1 MTTTALYEIE
11 TAEAAEGTPH
21 PVEQIWS
28 PGEDAKEHGFLSY
41 GGLYITGIGGSG
53 DDDAYP
59 AALRQ
64 LAAAA
69 QGNAADLA
77 AEARI
82 LLEAS
87 RFARAHALA
96 TLALEELGKQALCHE
111 ALAGKLDE
119 RGFRQAWSNHL
130 AKLERSRLEAILS
143 ASTVDRILGW
153 YGNDA

>member
-1 MTTTALYEIE
+1 M
-11 TAEAAEGTPH
+11 
-21 PVEQIWS
+21 
-28 PGEDAKEHGFLSY
+28 Y

-96 TLALEELGKQALCHE
+96 TLALEELGKEALCHE
-111 ALAGKLDE
+111 ALAGKPDE

-130 AKLERSRLEAILS
+130 AKLERSAWKPSSRPAPRIESS
-143 ASTVDRILGW
+143 AGTGTTRRSRCVACTWMRTPMMRTGDKW
-153 YGNDA
+153 AADDW